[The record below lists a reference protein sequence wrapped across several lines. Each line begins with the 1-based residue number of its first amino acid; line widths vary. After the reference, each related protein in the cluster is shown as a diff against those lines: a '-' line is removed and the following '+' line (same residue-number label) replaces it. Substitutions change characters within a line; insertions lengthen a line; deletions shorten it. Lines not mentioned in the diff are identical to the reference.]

1 LKQERESSST
11 VDHQK
16 RISSNDWCVTMSTLA
31 KSLPITLAKSLP
43 IYYEY
48 TGKVIPYLF

>member
-31 KSLPITLAKSLP
+31 KSLPI
-43 IYYEY
+43 YYEY